1 MEIQYWYPQTLLIFT
16 ISGNKLNNKYLIF
29 STIPKSLK
37 QRQQTL
43 DYTEGPINKMTIQIN
58 WQHRQNKSTK
68 RNKDTT
74 QYVLDTTIRKQTEI
88 T

>member
-43 DYTEGPINKMTIQIN
+43 DYTGHHYSQTNTNNANKTCALLQ
-58 WQHRQNKSTK
+58 
-68 RNKDTT
+68 TT
-74 QYVLDTTIRKQTEI
+74 GGKVIVYIRKS
-88 T
+88 